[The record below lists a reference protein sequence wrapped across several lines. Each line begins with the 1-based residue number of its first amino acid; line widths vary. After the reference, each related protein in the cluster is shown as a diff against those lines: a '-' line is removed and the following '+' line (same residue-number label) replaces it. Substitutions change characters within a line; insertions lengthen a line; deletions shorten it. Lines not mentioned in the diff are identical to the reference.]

1 MDMEYSLATKK
12 IQKNEH
18 VYARKKFHLSKND
31 VQKVEIKVTADR
43 RYVLFINCM
52 HIGVG
57 PIRSWPFELSY
68 DSYYITNYLAEGEN
82 VVAILAQHYGIST
95 FQYLLGRLV
104 F

>member
-1 MDMEYSLATKK
+1 
-12 IQKNEH
+12 
-18 VYARKKFHLSKND
+18 
-31 VQKVEIKVTADR
+31 
-43 RYVLFINCM
+43 M